1 MVTSLH
7 SPILKEKFPNR
18 SSLSQDQLVN
28 FPTSNQDIG
37 NSFEECFTSWPI
49 ALGHSCSQQECQ
61 SQTSSRAEPCLI
73 TEDAD

>member
-1 MVTSLH
+1 MVTTFH
-7 SPILKEKFPNR
+7 TPILKEKFPNR

-49 ALGHSCSQQECQ
+49 ALGHSCSQQERHLK
-61 SQTSSRAEPCLI
+61 TSTWAKPCLI
-73 TEDAD
+73 TEDAG